1 MPLSTH
7 TNALTLNFCFL
18 SILTLNFFHYFE
30 LKVYPKFMLY
40 TLSMPVF
47 LNHRDA
53 DVFLPG
59 LELFLKLKKSLNSTL
74 IRYQL
79 FTLVN
84 KNYWKCISSKA
95 YTPWYYVTEKHYLKT
110 HTTWTK
116 ISKKLWPGQRGKN
129 LSSTGTWSPK
139 GWETLL
145 YAMRQRDQHKYT
157 GIKDIYFK
165 WWWNWTKL

>member
-7 TNALTLNFCFL
+7 TNALALNFCFL
-18 SILTLNFFHYFE
+18 ITLTLNFFHYFE
-30 LKVYPKFMLY
+30 LKVYPNFMLY

-95 YTPWYYVTEKHYLKT
+95 YTPWYYVAEKHYLK
-110 HTTWTK
+110 HIQLGQKLAKNCDRDSEVK
-116 ISKKLWPGQRGKN
+116 ICLQPGLSRYRVPMSCDAWCVLWCVVWVEGVG
-129 LSSTGTWSPK
+129 S
-139 GWETLL
+139 
-145 YAMRQRDQHKYT
+145 
-157 GIKDIYFK
+157 
-165 WWWNWTKL
+165 